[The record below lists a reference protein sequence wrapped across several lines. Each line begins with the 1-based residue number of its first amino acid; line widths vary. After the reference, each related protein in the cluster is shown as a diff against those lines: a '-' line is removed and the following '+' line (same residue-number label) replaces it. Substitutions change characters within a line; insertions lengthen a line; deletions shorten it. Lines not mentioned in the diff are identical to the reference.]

1 MEQPDKGMAA
11 FERAVSLDQS
21 WLTLNNAA
29 YYMSESDVDLERA
42 SVYASLAMAQKEKEL
57 NQVKQGDLGE
67 RSASVMTQATVT
79 WGTVGWIKIKR
90 HDFPGA
96 QKYLQA
102 ACDLSNS
109 PTIWMHLGRVYEAQN
124 RESEAI
130 EAYAKALGS
139 SPSISAHEPSGR
151 VVSATVPQEPP
162 QPVSAD
168 EKEAHARLAAL
179 LGSDAEASVRV
190 GEALKGRD
198 NGHGVEVPNKQ
209 SKEGN
214 AVLLFVLA
222 AGGEVKAVRQFGGK
236 AGISAVSSMVFDS
249 RSSRQLFPT
258 PTCSSGPR
266 RTASVFGQCEGVPA
280 HFIAF

>member
-1 MEQPDKGMAA
+1 
-11 FERAVSLDQS
+11 
-21 WLTLNNAA
+21 
-29 YYMSESDVDLERA
+29 
-42 SVYASLAMAQKEKEL
+42 
-57 NQVKQGDLGE
+57 
-67 RSASVMTQATVT
+67 MTQATVT
-79 WGTVGWIKIKR
+79 WDTVGWIKFKR

-109 PTIWMHLGRVYEAQN
+109 PTIWTHLGRVYEAQN

-130 EAYAKALGS
+130 EAYAKALGI
-139 SPSISAHEPSGR
+139 SPSISAQEPSGR

-190 GEALKGRD
+190 REALKSRD

-214 AVLLFVLA
+214 AVLLLVLA

-236 AGISAVSSMVFDS
+236 VDLGSILYGLRLEKLAPTFPDANVQQVVRAARLLCSDNVKACLLTLLPSETAFRVINDAAAESAK
-249 RSSRQLFPT
+249 QP
-258 PTCSSGPR
+258 
-266 RTASVFGQCEGVPA
+266 
-280 HFIAF
+280 